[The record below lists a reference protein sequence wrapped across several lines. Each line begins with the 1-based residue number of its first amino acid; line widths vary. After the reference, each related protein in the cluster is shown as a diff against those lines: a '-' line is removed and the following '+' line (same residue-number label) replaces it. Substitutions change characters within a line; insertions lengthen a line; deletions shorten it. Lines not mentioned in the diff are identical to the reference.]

1 VGAGAKTEAPPLRR
15 PTPHRLLC
23 FVRTGL
29 RLRRYLQRPGDGRR
43 FPQIPAAAMLWSIL
57 LGQILR
63 ACSFHALESLVR
75 SGRRRS
81 LAITHSF
88 GNDALGYFSERLDP
102 APTRQAAIQIVR
114 QAKRNKAFENT
125 TFIGL
130 ALDGTTA
137 GRSQQKQCDL
147 CRPFRRA
154 RSEQIAGYRH
164 HLVMLS
170 VVGTG
175 LSLPI
180 DVEPYGP
187 KDSEY
192 AAGQRLLRRALPS
205 LGPRFADY
213 LVVDGEYATAPFLHV
228 CDDLGLAVVARL
240 KGNLPELSQA
250 ARKRFCQHA
259 PQLCFRFGRDR
270 VEVWDASDFDPW
282 ESLRWPTVRILYYR
296 QHKPDGTVIEAY
308 WLTNLSPQR
317 VSTRSLF
324 RMAKSRWEIEN
335 QGFNEAKNQHQLE
348 HICHHHHNSIVIMW
362 LLNALALTIE
372 RLYRLRYLHRGSYP
386 RLSAIELCRL
396 LWLNLA
402 SSFPADTG

>member
-1 VGAGAKTEAPPLRR
+1 MRR
-15 PTPHRLLC
+15 PTPHRLLRY
-23 FVRTGL
+23 VSQGL
-29 RLRRYLQRPGDGRR
+29 RLRRYLERPGDGRH
-43 FPQIPAAAMLWSIL
+43 FPQIPAAAMLWTIL

-63 ACSFHALESLVR
+63 ASSFHALESLVR

-81 LAITHSF
+81 LGVTHPF
-88 GNDALGYFSERLDP
+88 GNDALSYFSERLDP

-114 QAKRNKAFENT
+114 QAKRNKAFQNT

-147 CRPFRRA
+147 CRPWRH
-154 RSEQIAGYRH
+154 SGSDQIAGYRH

-187 KDSEY
+187 GDSEY
-192 AAGQRLLRRALPS
+192 AAGQRLLRRTIS
-205 LGPRFADY
+205 QLGPRFAQY
-213 LVVDGEYATAPFLHV
+213 LVVDSEYATAPFLHT
-228 CDDLGLAVVARL
+228 CDDLGLPVVARL

-250 ARKRFCQHA
+250 AQKRFSQQD
-259 PQLCFRFGRDR
+259 PKLCFRFGRDR

-282 ESLRWPTVRILYYR
+282 ESLRWPTVRVLYYR
-296 QHKPDGTVIEAY
+296 QHKPDGIVIEAY
-308 WLTNLSPQR
+308 WLTNLSAER
-317 VSTRSLF
+317 VSARSLF

-335 QGFNEAKNQHQLE
+335 QGFNAAKSQHQLE
-348 HICHHHHNSIVIMW
+348 HICHHHGNSILIMW

-372 RLYRLRYLHRGSYP
+372 RLYRLRYLHRGPYP

-402 SSFPADTG
+402 RSVSPDTS